1 MPFIQID
8 SVERSMSA
16 KQTAKPGFVRYHFTK
31 SQREG
36 WEKLCHGLTVV
47 CTNLALSTVRH
58 LFASKVI
65 VFDSMGL
72 KNKLFAGTM
81 WNWAGGGS
89 MQVKSGISE
98 ERAGL
103 FR

>member
-1 MPFIQID
+1 MAFIQID

-72 KNKLFAGTM
+72 KTNYSPAQCGIGQAM
-81 WNWAGGGS
+81 GS
-89 MQVKSGISE
+89 TQVKSGISE
-98 ERAGL
+98 ETAGL
-103 FR
+103 RR